1 MAKFQVKLT
10 GEWKDYSH
18 QEDKI
23 LKRAYMAGFPTA
35 KFHLRGQNYVYD
47 FRKMVQ
53 FNTDSGKERKIRQPL
68 KWKPPAKPLVP
79 AGPTTVVNVPPGSP
93 GTTIQVPHPRVKGA
107 FISVN
112 VPASAKPGQA
122 MLVPVPP
129 VTATSASSHKSAA
142 EPSAASTHHSGKS
155 VVKKPSAVIPAT
167 PSARTSPTSAGTSSG
182 GGSSWST
189 GGRVA
194 VGTAAVLGVGGAAV
208 GGAILGEHIA
218 EHGVEATVDAAG
230 DGLEDF
236 FVDAGEFVVDAA
248 EDVGD
253 FVMDLF

>member
-1 MAKFQVKLT
+1 MAKFQVKLA
-10 GEWKDYSH
+10 GEWKDYSF

-35 KFHLRGQNYVYD
+35 KFHLRGQNYMYD

-53 FNTDSGKERKIRQPL
+53 LNTDSAKERKIRQPL
-68 KWKPPAKPLVP
+68 KWKAPAKPLVP
-79 AGPTTVVNVPPGSP
+79 AGPTTVINVPPGSP
-93 GTTIQVPHPRVKGA
+93 GTTIQVPHPRAKGA

-129 VTATSASSHKSAA
+129 ARAETGVMSHKPGHQPVS
-142 EPSAASTHHSGKS
+142 SKHHSGKS
-155 VVKKPSAVIPAT
+155 EVTRLSADALAAAAT
-167 PSARTSPTSAGTSSG
+167 AGPDAAGTSSG
-182 GGSSWST
+182 GWST
-189 GGRVA
+189 GKRVA

-218 EHGVEATVDAAG
+218 EHGLEATAEAAG

>member
-1 MAKFQVKLT
+1 MAKFQVQLA

-35 KFHLRGQNYVYD
+35 KFHLRGQSYVYN
-47 FRKMVQ
+47 FQKMVQ
-53 FNTDSGKERKIRQPL
+53 LNLDSGKERKIRQPL

-79 AGPTTVVNVPPGSP
+79 PGPTTVINVPAGSP
-93 GTTIQVPHPRVKGA
+93 GTTINVPHPRVKGA
-107 FISVN
+107 FISVK

-129 VTATSASSHKSAA
+129 VATTSTSTYKPTADRSGRR
-142 EPSAASTHHSGKS
+142 EHHSGIA
-155 VVKKPSAVIPAT
+155 KPGAAVPAAVAT
-167 PSARTSPTSAGTSSG
+167 PPVSETTASTKSG
-182 GGSSWST
+182 GSGWTT
-189 GGRVA
+189 GGTVA
-194 VGTAAVLGVGGAAV
+194 AGTAAILGVGGAAV
-208 GGAILGEHIA
+208 GGAILGDHIA
-218 EHGVEATVDAAG
+218 EHGMDATVDAAG
-230 DGLEDF
+230 EGLEDF